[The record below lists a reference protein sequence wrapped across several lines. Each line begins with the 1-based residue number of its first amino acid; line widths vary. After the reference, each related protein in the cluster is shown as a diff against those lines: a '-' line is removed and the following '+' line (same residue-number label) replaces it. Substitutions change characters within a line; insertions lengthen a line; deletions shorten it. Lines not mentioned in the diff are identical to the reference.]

1 MKKCESIS
9 QFRSGKINC
18 MQLKSLI
25 SCSYYKLFIS
35 EAVLKPINFAQ
46 EWVFQVIYSK
56 ELLGFTRGS
65 AVQDHDLLVFGKLDS
80 FGL

>member
-1 MKKCESIS
+1 M
-9 QFRSGKINC
+9 
-18 MQLKSLI
+18 
-25 SCSYYKLFIS
+25 S

-56 ELLGFTRGS
+56 ELLGFTWGS
-65 AVQDHDLLVFGKLDS
+65 AVHDHDLLVFGKLDS